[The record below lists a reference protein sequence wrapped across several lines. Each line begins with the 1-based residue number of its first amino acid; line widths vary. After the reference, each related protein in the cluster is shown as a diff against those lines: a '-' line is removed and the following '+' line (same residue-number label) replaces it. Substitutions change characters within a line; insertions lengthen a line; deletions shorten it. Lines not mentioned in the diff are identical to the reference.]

1 MTAAATPTGRRV
13 RLGRAAAL
21 ATSVLS
27 GLAAVAVVVIGTD
40 GGGRFDH
47 FLQDYISHIAVIAI
61 AFGLLSWVVLPRQWG
76 NRVVWVYLLVAVL
89 AGVYVLSNA
98 VAFAGM
104 RAGGFAIGLEQ
115 IDELRPIDLGP
126 VSAWG
131 VFLSDVA
138 VTPAIW
144 GLLSLG
150 VLLFPNGGLP
160 SPRWR
165 WVAWLAVASMLAT
178 SVILGYLERPGGDL
192 RYGALDTYD
201 DIIVWPLLGLVVATG
216 FSFISLLVRFRRST
230 GAERQQIRWVLFG
243 SALSVP
249 ALGVAVMFDGV
260 DQNALAVIVL
270 IGLTIY
276 SAGFWLAIT
285 RYHLYDIDVVISR
298 SIVFAVLAAFITG
311 VYAIVVAGVGSWIG
325 AGSSNLGLSI
335 AATALVA
342 VVFEP
347 VRLRIQR
354 FANRVV
360 FGTRATPYQVLSDLT
375 ARLASAESTE
385 GLLERMVQRLTEGT
399 GASRAV
405 LRLDGASP
413 TIWPPE
419 GADTAEDDE
428 FTLPITAGETIV
440 GSVSV
445 LKGRDESL
453 TPTERGLVEDLA
465 GSAGMVL
472 NKMRLDADL
481 ATRAEELR
489 VSRRRLVDAQ
499 AEERRRLERDLH
511 DGAQQQVVALKVKL
525 GLAQRFAEQEGSGRA
540 AELIQEMA
548 ADAQA
553 AIDEI
558 RSLGKGIFP
567 PLLAS
572 DGLRAALSAGAAN
585 APIPIL
591 VDTGDLGRYPREV
604 EAAVYF
610 CVSEA
615 ITNAIKYSEAGRIE
629 VQLTGGDRR
638 LDFVVADDG
647 RGFDP
652 ISSAKGSGLVG
663 MRDRLEAVGGSL
675 AVTSS
680 PGRGTRVAGSI
691 PATAA

>member
-342 VVFEP
+342 VAFEP

>member
-342 VVFEP
+342 VAFEP

-419 GADTAEDDE
+419 GADNAEDDE

-481 ATRAEELR
+481 AARAEELR

>member
-61 AFGLLSWVVLPRQWG
+61 AFGLLSWVALPRQWG

-89 AGVYVLSNA
+89 AGVYVVSNA

-104 RAGGFAIGLEQ
+104 RASGFAIGLEQ

-342 VVFEP
+342 VAFEP

-419 GADTAEDDE
+419 GADTPEDDE

-481 ATRAEELR
+481 AARAEELR

>member
-342 VVFEP
+342 VAFEP

-419 GADTAEDDE
+419 GADNAEDDE